1 MTVRTGVTTAGTTTT
16 DVTSQRPAAPAAGQ
30 RPRPQWL
37 RSVRTRIVVTI
48 MVLTSLAMLGAG
60 VVVYALE
67 SDRIDQ
73 RARAQIEQEVAE
85 LRELSH
91 DPLTGERFR
100 DVQRLLEVFL
110 SRNVPDDD
118 EMLVGYAEGD
128 ATLRTRNRHGED
140 VLEDPAYRSELERL
154 IEDGGF
160 GTLQHDRYGEIW
172 LTVVP
177 MQTQDAAG
185 RTTDSGALALV
196 TFLDDEH
203 EELNRTMTTY
213 AVVAFVSVLLIA
225 LIAAFQSGR
234 LLAPL
239 RRLRET
245 AEEITETGLDRRIPE
260 SGNDDITALTRTING
275 MLDRLESAFVG
286 QRQFLDDAGHELK
299 TPLTVLRGHLELVD
313 PTDTADVAATREL
326 LLEEVDRMG
335 RLVGDLILLAKSRR
349 PDFVT
354 LEEVDLADL
363 TETVLAKAR
372 ALGDREWVL
381 DEAPRETV
389 SLDQQ
394 RITQAMLQLAD
405 NAVKHTD
412 VGDTVAV
419 GSAVE
424 ADVVRLW
431 VRDSGDGIPPAD
443 REAVLERFA
452 RSRVRSGDEGFGLG
466 LSIVAAIADAH
477 GGGVRIEDARP
488 SPGVH
493 VEIRVPRRGEHT
505 WPRS

>member
-1 MTVRTGVTTAGTTTT
+1 MTPKTGVTTAATTT
-16 DVTSQRPAAPAAGQ
+16 DVASQGPSVPADQ

-37 RSVRTRIVVTI
+37 RSVRARIVVTI

-67 SDRIDQ
+67 SERIDQ

-91 DPLTGERFR
+91 DPLTGKPFTN
-100 DVQRLLEVFL
+100 VQRLLEVFL

-140 VLEDPAYRSELERL
+140 VLEDAAYRAELERL
-154 IEDGGF
+154 IDSGGF
-160 GTLQHDRYGEIW
+160 GTLQLDQYGEVW

-177 MQTQDAAG
+177 MQTRDEAG

-213 AVVAFVSVLLIA
+213 AAVAFVSVLLIA

-260 SGNDDITALTRTING
+260 TGNDDITALTRTLNG

-313 PTDTADVAATREL
+313 PADTADVAATRDL
-326 LLEEVDRMG
+326 LLDEVDRMG

-349 PDFVT
+349 PDFVA
-354 LEEVDLADL
+354 LDLVDLGEL
-363 TETVLAKAR
+363 TESVLAKAR
-372 ALGDREWVL
+372 ALGERQWVL
-381 DEAPRETV
+381 DECSHEV
-389 SLDQQ
+389 VGLDEQ

-431 VRDSGDGIPPAD
+431 VRDSGDGIPPED
-443 REAVLERFA
+443 REAMLERFA

-477 GGGVRIEDARP
+477 GGGVRIEEARP
-488 SPGVH
+488 APGSR
-493 VEIRVPRRGEHT
+493 VEIRVPRRGESS